1 MSIGIMPYL
10 TDLAAIR
17 RLQTSGAC
25 VIEEIVARQRD
36 RIDHAKPGVEHA
48 MRAIVRGHLY
58 EDGTGGSTFGYAV
71 EQFCD
76 YYGKMQVNTEMCPF
90 GFNALKE
97 LDAMLR
103 ETGVTE
109 LLPASFIGWDPPIP
123 LSERPDFP
131 SITTF
136 DVQVCRGGAAQY
148 AAAIPALA
156 DSPWRRTVM
165 QVAGWLRQSRDT
177 GRGLVLFCY

>member
-17 RLQTSGAC
+17 RLQTSGAG
-25 VIEEIVARQRD
+25 VIDEIVARQRD
-36 RIDHAKPGVEHA
+36 HIDHSNPGVERA
-48 MRAIVRGHLY
+48 MRAIVSGDLY
-58 EDGTGGSTFGYAV
+58 DDDADGSTFGYAV

-76 YYGKMQVNTEMCPF
+76 YYGSLQVNTEVYPF
-90 GFNALKE
+90 GFKALKE
-97 LDAMLR
+97 LDAALC
-103 ETGVTE
+103 EAGVTE

-136 DVQVCRGGAAQY
+136 DAQVCRGGAAQY
-148 AAAIPALA
+148 AAALPALS
-156 DSPWRRTVM
+156 DSPWRRTVI
-165 QVAGWLRQSRDT
+165 QIAGWLRQSRDT
-177 GRGLVLFCY
+177 GHGLVVFCY